1 MIRWGIRMRFGW
13 GNGWDLTGGWIRG
26 MDLRKDLCGGIDGI
40 RVGFRGVEIG
50 EGIGLDLGL
59 DGVWMGS
66 GWGWGLGLELNQD
79 LRKGW
84 DSGGKCFWLGL
95 VEGIGLDL
103 CLNGLGVGGRGG
115 IGMGF
120 G

>member
-1 MIRWGIRMRFGW
+1 MVLGWVLEGLRLGKGLDWIWVWMEFGW
-13 GNGWDLTGGWIRG
+13 G
-26 MDLRKDLCGGIDGI
+26 
-40 RVGFRGVEIG
+40 
-50 EGIGLDLGL
+50 LDR
-59 DGVWMGS
+59 
-66 GWGWGLGLELNQD
+66 GWGLGLELNQD

-84 DSGGKCFWLGL
+84 DSGGICFWLGL